1 MNILNFI
8 QAGGFPMDV
17 NTLDQMQTAYRLF
30 NGLGQLAGDL
40 SIIKG
45 CEPIGSSVSDGL
57 VYINGEVLEFR
68 SGVVQDTVI
77 IVQEAQSKEFENGST
92 NEVHYTRYA
101 TFGVSTTNYNWEDF
115 KRPLPMNE
123 VPEALDLKE
132 DKTTVDALIERINDL
147 EQIALTIPKIKITTG
162 TQLVNSPSGGQ
173 KHSDFS
179 KNYVYVYPPV
189 GFDMNNLAGFMPSIN
204 TIEFSGDVNND
215 DTLWCKYR
223 VEESRVTIICSNS
236 ETRGTPSV
244 SYMAVW
250 IKY

>member
-1 MNILNFI
+1 
-8 QAGGFPMDV
+8 MDV
-17 NTLDQMQTAYRLF
+17 NTLDQMQTAYKLF

-45 CEPIGSSVSDGL
+45 CEPMGSSVSDGL

-77 IVQEAQSKEFENGST
+77 IIQEPQSKEFENGST

-101 TFGVSTTNYNWEDF
+101 TFGVSTTNYNWVDF
-115 KRPLPMNE
+115 KRTLPMNE
-123 VPEALDLKE
+123 VPEALALKE
-132 DKTTVDALIERINDL
+132 DKTTVAALAQRIQTL

-162 TQLVNSPSGGQ
+162 TQSVSSPAGGQ
-173 KHSDFS
+173 KYDDYS
-179 KNYVYVYPPV
+179 KNYVYAYPPA
-189 GFDMNNLAGFMPSIN
+189 GYSMSNLVGFMPSISQIAFN
-204 TIEFSGDVNND
+204 GNVNDD
-215 DTLWCKYR
+215 DTLWCKYM
-223 VEESRVTIICSNS
+223 VGSDKVTVICNNS
-236 ETRGTPSV
+236 EARSTSVV